1 MKYFVI
7 MSKQL
12 VSVQNLCNFVVQKLL
27 TYIRKLMQMV
37 LSGSSFFDG
46 DVKIS
51 DLDVINKYTL
61 NDGILFNNAISRFI
75 FYTYALFLMKS
86 ISNRLDKAVKK
97 LKSSSYQFK
106 KNPLEIIERTREL
119 IDNIYVIEDHFD
131 SDKFFSFKQRQ
142 KLSTVISSI
151 LNKLIRI
158 ESLALKEYNK
168 NKPKI
173 DESHLINLVI
183 TNNQIELQKKLNS

>member
-1 MKYFVI
+1 

-37 LSGSSFFDG
+37 LSGSSYFDG

-75 FYTYALFLMKS
+75 FYIYALFLMKS
-86 ISNRLDKAVKK
+86 ISNRLDKAIKK
-97 LKSSSYQFK
+97 LKSSSYKFK
-106 KNPLEIIERTREL
+106 KNPLEIIERMREL
-119 IDNIYVIEDHFD
+119 IDKIYVIEDHLD
-131 SDKFFSFKQRQ
+131 SDKFFSSKQHQ

-183 TNNQIELQKKLNS
+183 TNNQIELQKKLSS

>member
-1 MKYFVI
+1 MKYFAI

-183 TNNQIELQKKLNS
+183 TNNQIELQKKLNR

>member
-1 MKYFVI
+1 
-7 MSKQL
+7 
-12 VSVQNLCNFVVQKLL
+12 
-27 TYIRKLMQMV
+27 MQMV